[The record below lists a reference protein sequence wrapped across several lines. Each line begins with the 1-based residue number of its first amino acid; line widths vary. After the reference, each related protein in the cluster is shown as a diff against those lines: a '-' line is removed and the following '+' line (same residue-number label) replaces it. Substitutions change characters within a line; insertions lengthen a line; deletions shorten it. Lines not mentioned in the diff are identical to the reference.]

1 MTPSKGDLRINSM
14 SAAEGSTDTIA
25 SAATRA
31 HDPTRT
37 SNSVNVASD

>member
-14 SAAEGSTDTIA
+14 SAAEGSPDTIA

-31 HDPTRT
+31 HDPKGK
-37 SNSVNVASD
+37 